1 MSPMGEV
8 MSLSE
13 RSKARDAWVMAR
25 KRAVTSR
32 SDTTCPTGTQP
43 AAGAQPLATQANTDD
58 MAKVEYAFPVDKIHG
73 KISKKHKV
81 GFAHRKAS
89 AKNYTT
95 SYGER
100 TTPVKSSEIEQRNKF
115 TAVCAAAR
123 ERLDDPN
130 YINVDQLG
138 FSKQTKYKTIWGY
151 VFRICWDA
159 YEEA

>member
-1 MSPMGEV
+1 
-8 MSLSE
+8 
-13 RSKARDAWVMAR
+13 
-25 KRAVTSR
+25 
-32 SDTTCPTGTQP
+32 
-43 AAGAQPLATQANTDD
+43 
-58 MAKVEYAFPVDKIHG
+58 MAKVEYSFPVDKIHG

-115 TAVCAAAR
+115 AAVCAAAR

-151 VFRICWDA
+151 VFRICWDS
-159 YEEA
+159 YDGE

>member
-1 MSPMGEV
+1 MFKVKCYSVAGF
-8 MSLSE
+8 SYFQLLTFNFQNKR
-13 RSKARDAWVMAR
+13 RSRDLFC
-25 KRAVTSR
+25 KLKFKKHT
-32 SDTTCPTGTQP
+32 
-43 AAGAQPLATQANTDD
+43 
-58 MAKVEYAFPVDKIHG
+58 MAKVEYSFPVDKIHG

-151 VFRICWDA
+151 VFKLCWDS
-159 YEEA
+159 YEE

>member
-1 MSPMGEV
+1 MKFWIIFDQFSTIFV
-8 MSLSE
+8 LILFSFDC
-13 RSKARDAWVMAR
+13 RTR
-25 KRAVTSR
+25 
-32 SDTTCPTGTQP
+32 
-43 AAGAQPLATQANTDD
+43 

-151 VFRICWDA
+151 VFKICWDA